1 MSIGYLQLSS
11 EGVYVVW
18 KWDICTY
25 RRERYF
31 KNQRTTKG
39 RILKVTHKQND
50 HEEAVAT
57 PVTHIVVF
65 KCIGATKSPESLTV
79 LKIVIELAATESLY
93 HS

>member
-1 MSIGYLQLSS
+1 M
-11 EGVYVVW
+11 
-18 KWDICTY
+18 
-25 RRERYF
+25 
-31 KNQRTTKG
+31 TKE

-57 PVTHIVVF
+57 PVTHIVIF
-65 KCIGATKSPESLTV
+65 KCISATKLPESLMA